1 MLHELGRGLMK
12 PKLYICE
19 YEYKKESFKAD
30 EKRIRDY
37 VFKYAKR
44 DCGLD
49 PNIEFEIIKGAHGKP
64 YLEDNP
70 FYFSISHCKGLVIVA
85 VGDFEV
91 GADCEKIRPHDLRV
105 LERVANEDEKQ
116 RIMASSDTEREFF
129 RLWTMKEAYVKM
141 LGIGIGYPLKSID
154 TSKEDVITTEDG
166 KEYSPFYLVLN
177 NEFAVCVVYDG
188 EITEKLSI
196 EFLEAKLDGKT

>member
-37 VFKYAKR
+37 VFDYAVR
-44 DCGLD
+44 DNGLD
-49 PNIEFEIIKGAHGKP
+49 REQIKITKGAHGKP
-64 YLEDNP
+64 YIEGDP
-70 FYFSISHCKGLVIVA
+70 FYFSISHCKGLVLVA
-85 VGDFEV
+85 VGDAEV

-105 LERVANEDEKQ
+105 LERVANENEKQ
-116 RIMASSDTEREFF
+116 RIMSSSDKAREFF

-141 LGIGIGYPLKSID
+141 IGTGIGYPLKSID
-154 TSKEDVITTEDG
+154 TSKEDIITADNG
-166 KEYSPFYLVLN
+166 KIYHPFYLVRGD
-177 NEFAVCVVYDG
+177 EFAVCVIYDG
-188 EITEKLSI
+188 EITQNTDTVI
-196 EFLEAKLDGKT
+196 LEAKLDGTT